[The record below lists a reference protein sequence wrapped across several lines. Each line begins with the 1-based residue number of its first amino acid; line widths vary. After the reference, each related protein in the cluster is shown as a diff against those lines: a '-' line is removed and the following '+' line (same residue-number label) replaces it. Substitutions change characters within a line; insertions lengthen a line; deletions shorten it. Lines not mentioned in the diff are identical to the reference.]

1 MNCIHCETP
10 NPESWFYCRAC
21 GNKASEALYTTNL
34 FMMSEAG
41 KRTDMEFSSISMDA
55 HIDKINKE
63 KKERQNKIWKKR
75 IKQARVN

>member
-10 NPESWFYCRAC
+10 NPEKWFYCRAC

-41 KRTDMEFSSISMDA
+41 ERTDMEFSSISMDE
-55 HIDKINKE
+55 HISKVGKE
-63 KKERQNKIWKKR
+63 KKERQNKIWKDR
-75 IKQARVN
+75 IKQAGIS